1 MRKLNLSTQSPVQP
15 QALPSEHEN
24 RLHVQISHLVSRIR
38 NAVKK
43 LDHGQPSDELKTVQL
58 RSKKHEIIVAP
69 EYSSG
74 HDYILVVVQ
83 SPVID

>member
-1 MRKLNLSTQSPVQP
+1 M
-15 QALPSEHEN
+15 
-24 RLHVQISHLVSRIR
+24 
-38 NAVKK
+38 KK
-43 LDHGQPSDELKTVQL
+43 LDHGQPADELKTVQL